1 MLCMGFNAT
10 EKKIKQIKNVEA
22 DLSICTHN
30 QTFCVELECLNQ
42 SHTDVAYTQAAHMII
57 VNCYSMFICEL
68 NIQIRRKSHWH
79 YFTHRLGVDLFRGR
93 KRISFW
99 NRTQVFKCM
108 RKLSLFLLNTLLPYR
123 NVTDLQRYVKSMQRY
138 VKWLDSGYND

>member
-1 MLCMGFNAT
+1 MLPVFLTLCELHEYCSRHTCYAWDST
-10 EKKIKQIKNVEA
+10 QQKKKIKQIKNVEA

-68 NIQIRRKSHWH
+68 NIQIRRKSH
-79 YFTHRLGVDLFRGR
+79 
-93 KRISFW
+93 
-99 NRTQVFKCM
+99 
-108 RKLSLFLLNTLLPYR
+108 
-123 NVTDLQRYVKSMQRY
+123 
-138 VKWLDSGYND
+138 